1 MIDPEKILV
10 YIDLIDT
17 NTSKP
22 DDFVHLADSTLELV
36 SQPVAA
42 DTAILSIA
50 IIKLASSS
58 EYKFRPGQNTLVV
71 FPVNKNTLDLETLEL
86 ENHSEHLPQS
96 LGLFSMVLFSDE
108 NSAIRFAMTLANNW
122 ANQFYEEEIFPTDAE
137 VTYVD
142 IDTGTF
148 SEMSEDGIDLLPIE
162 DELAEKTR
170 IDQLIKIKD
179 ASIKVA
185 VGMLVNAIITHSI
198 VNSDTDNDPRNN

>member
-10 YIDLIDT
+10 NIDLIDT
-17 NTSKP
+17 NTSKR
-22 DDFVHLADSTLELV
+22 DDFVHLADSTLKLV
-36 SQPVAA
+36 SQPVDP

-58 EYKFRPGQNTLVV
+58 KYKFRPEQNTLVV
-71 FPVNKNTLDLETLEL
+71 FPVSKNTLDLETLEL
-86 ENHSEHLPQS
+86 ENHSEHLPQL
-96 LGLFSMVLFSDE
+96 LGLFRMVLFSDE
-108 NSAIRFAMTLANNW
+108 NSAIDFAMTLANNW

-148 SEMSEDGIDLLPIE
+148 SEMSGDHIDLLPIE
-162 DELAEKTR
+162 DESTEKIR
-170 IDQLIKIKD
+170 IDQLMTIKD

-185 VGMLVNAIITHSI
+185 VGMLVNAIITHI
-198 VNSDTDNDPRNN
+198 IANSDSDNDPRNN